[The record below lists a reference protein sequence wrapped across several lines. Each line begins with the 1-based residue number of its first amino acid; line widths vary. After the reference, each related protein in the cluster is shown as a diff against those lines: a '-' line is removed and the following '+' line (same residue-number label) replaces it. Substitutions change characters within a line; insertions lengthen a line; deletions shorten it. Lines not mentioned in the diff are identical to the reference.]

1 MFLTHEGDSTMNKFR
16 FQLFLCGIFLATMVP
31 FSHAGLGDLV
41 NQAKDTLVEQPQAKG
56 GNLSDTDMTKGLKE
70 ALNVGT
76 GNAVGLLSK
85 TDGFYGDPNVKI
97 LLPDAVRKV
106 EGILKA
112 VGYGEQ
118 VAAFEKSMN
127 RAAERAVPEA
137 KSLFVNAITGMTFQD
152 AEKILRG
159 RENEATLF
167 FKEKTSGH
175 LRELFKPIAHD
186 AMAEVGVTKNYQ
198 DLNEKLGSIPMGS
211 QINLDLDTYVTEKS
225 LDGLFFM
232 IAQEEKK
239 IRQNPAARVTDILK
253 KVFK

>member
-1 MFLTHEGDSTMNKFR
+1 MNRIFFR
-16 FQLFLCGIFLATMVP
+16 LILCNILLVTTVSI
-31 FSHAGLGDLV
+31 SHAGYGDLV
-41 NQAKDTLVEQPQAKG
+41 NQAKDTLLEQPKSTG
-56 GNLSDTDMTKGLKE
+56 GNLSDTDMTQGLKE

-85 TDGFYGDPNVKI
+85 TDGFFKDPNVKI
-97 LLPDAVRKV
+97 PLPGAVRKV
-106 EGILKA
+106 EGILKG

-118 VAAFEKSMN
+118 VAAFELSMN

-137 KSLFVNAITGMTFQD
+137 KNLFGDAITQMTFQD
-152 AEKILRG
+152 AEKILTG
-159 RENEATLF
+159 RENEATLY
-167 FKEKTSGH
+167 FKEKTSGR

-198 DLNEKLGSIPMGS
+198 DLNQKLGSIPMGS
-211 QINLDLDTYVTEKS
+211 QLNLDLDGYVTEKT

>member
-1 MFLTHEGDSTMNKFR
+1 MHPFR
-16 FQLFLCGIFLATMVP
+16 LHLLICGIFLSTMVSL
-31 FSHAGLGDLV
+31 SHAGLGDLV
-41 NQAKDTLVEQPQAKG
+41 NQAKDTLSEPSKSSG
-56 GNLSDTDMTKGLKE
+56 GNLSDTDMTQGLKE
-70 ALNVGT
+70 ALNIGT
-76 GNAVGLLSK
+76 ENAIGFLSR
-85 TDGFYGDPNVKI
+85 TDGYYGDPNVKI
-97 LLPDAVRKV
+97 HLPDAVRKV
-106 EGILKA
+106 EGILKT

-118 VAAFEKSMN
+118 VAAFEQSMN

-137 KSLFVNAITGMTFQD
+137 KSLFVDAITGMTFQD

-167 FKEKTSGH
+167 FKDKTSGL
-175 LRELFKPIAHD
+175 LRDLFKPIAHD
-186 AMAEVGVTKNYQ
+186 AMAEVGVTKYYQ
-198 DLNEKLGSIPMGS
+198 DLNQKLGAIPMGG
-211 QINLDLDTYVTEKS
+211 QLNLDLDSYVTEKT

>member
-1 MFLTHEGDSTMNKFR
+1 MNKFSV
-16 FQLFLCGIFLATMVP
+16 QLFLCGVLLATMVP
-31 FSHAGLGDLV
+31 LSHAGLGDLV
-41 NQAKDTLVEQPQAKG
+41 NQAKDTLVEQPKVSG
-56 GNLSDTDMTKGLKE
+56 GDLSNTDMTKGLKE

-76 GNAVGLLSK
+76 GNAVELLSK
-85 TDGFYGDPNVKI
+85 PDGFYGDPNVKI
-97 LLPDAVRKV
+97 LLPNAVRKV

-118 VAAFEKSMN
+118 VTAFEQSMN

-137 KSLFVNAITGMTFQD
+137 KSLFVTAIAEMTFQD

-167 FKEKTSGH
+167 FKEKTSGR
-175 LRELFKPIAHD
+175 LRESFKPIAHD

-198 DLNEKLGSIPMGS
+198 DLNQKLGTIPMGS
-211 QINLDLDTYVTEKS
+211 QLNLDLDSYVTEKS